1 MEAKEIKIGLVHGG
15 EYKGWYYIDVVRTNG
30 DVQTIDVLMTY
41 YRALQQAMYEIKKGN
56 IILV

>member
-30 DVQTIDVLMTY
+30 DVQTIDV
-41 YRALQQAMYEIKKGN
+41 
-56 IILV
+56 